1 MVVVNHITVFA
12 IGITL
17 LVTNYNKPKSSEN
30 KACKKFK
37 PKSKTEG
44 ELSLFKDAH
53 RTQLKL

>member
-1 MVVVNHITVFA
+1 MVNHITVFA